1 MHCHSCTRH
10 VINDHWSF
18 NGWQMVQSRARSEG
32 AKQARRQ
39 FILAT
44 ADQLLRGDGFDA
56 FTMNKLASAAD
67 LAKGT
72 LYLYFTT
79 REELVLALYTD
90 LHDGWIDQFLDA
102 EKQMPV
108 PNYGDLCARFYQSFA
123 ADPLLVDLAARA
135 TSGLEPHVPL
145 AAWIAA
151 KQAQTRSAK
160 RLGGLFCH
168 RFGCDPAQAQRLAWA
183 FLAALSG
190 AQQRAIDPGD
200 DAEIPETLQ
209 KLAKTMSFKDVFLNM
224 VLPLAPSLSE

>member
-1 MHCHSCTRH
+1 
-10 VINDHWSF
+10 
-18 NGWQMVQSRARSEG
+18 MVQSRARSND

-44 ADQLLRGDGFDA
+44 AVQLLRREGFDA
-56 FTMNKLASAAD
+56 FTMNKLAAAAD

-72 LYLYFTT
+72 LYLYFAT

-108 PNYGDLCARFYQSFA
+108 PNYGDLCAQFYQSFA

-135 TSGLEPHVPL
+135 TSGLEPYVPL

-151 KQAQTRSAK
+151 KQAQMRSAK

-168 RFGCDPAQAQRLAWA
+168 RLGCDPAQAQRLAWA

-190 AQQRAIDPGD
+190 AQQRAVNPVDST
-200 DAEIPETLQ
+200 EIPASLQ
-209 KLAKTMSFKDVFLNM
+209 KLSKITSFEDLFLNM
-224 VLPLAPSLSE
+224 VLPLAPSLSR